1 MVLKVVSRYLC
12 YTQKQMQIFLRLS
25 CLNYHAFQKNC
36 YIIKLYITNDDKDEM
51 YFLLHIYMK
60 FFKAS

>member
-1 MVLKVVSRYLC
+1 MVLKVSRYLC

-25 CLNYHAFQKNC
+25 CLNYDAFKKNWF
-36 YIIKLYITNDDKDEM
+36 IIKLYITNDDQDEM
-51 YFLLHIYMK
+51 HFFLHIYMK